1 YDVSRRSYADFS
13 GRGYVYRYVD
23 GRADTAQGEQIIAD
37 VKPDLIAPGVNIT
50 VPMPNGG
57 YEQVSGTS
65 FATPFVTG
73 AAALL
78 MEWGI
83 VRGND
88 RFLYGERLKASLIR
102 GAQSLAGVSVRPDS
116 RIGWGTLCVERALK
130 SMQ

>member
-1 YDVSRRSYADFS
+1 MGVQA
-13 GRGYVYRYVD
+13 GG
-23 GRADTAQGEQIIAD
+23 QQIIAE

-50 VPMPNGG
+50 VPVTGGG

-102 GAQSLAGVSVRPDS
+102 GAQSLSGVLERPDS
-116 RIGWGTLCVERALK
+116 RIGWGRLCVENALK
-130 SMQ
+130 SLQ